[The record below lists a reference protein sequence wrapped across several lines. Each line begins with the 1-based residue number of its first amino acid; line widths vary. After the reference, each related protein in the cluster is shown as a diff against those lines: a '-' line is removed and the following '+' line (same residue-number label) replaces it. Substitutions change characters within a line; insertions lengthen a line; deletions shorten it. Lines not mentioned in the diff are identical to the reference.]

1 MKSLLNIEEHP
12 LEPFLPIN
20 AKLLMLGS
28 FPPQKKRWSME
39 FFYPNLQNDM
49 WRIFGIIFFQN
60 KDHFLN
66 PDKKVFDKER
76 IIDLL
81 NKKGIALYDTASAVR
96 RLQDNASDK
105 FLEVVEQTDISLLL
119 KQIPMCKAIVTTGQK
134 ATDIIREQIKV
145 KEPVVGTSEP
155 FEFEDRT
162 MRLYRMPSSSRAYP
176 LPIEKK
182 SAIYRC
188 GYRLYRRGPGRGPVG
203 WPGGVCPRRRPG
215 RNMRDPYS
223 ESSEKCRLRPCGRDT
238 GAQSQPPGTGLSP
251 LSRLRGL

>member
-12 LEPFLPIN
+12 LEPFLPVN

-162 MRLYRMPSSSRAYP
+162 MRLYRMPSSSTTI
-176 LPIEKK
+176 L
-182 SAIYRC
+182 SAVRSDEARC
-188 GYRLYRRGPGRGPVG
+188 DTINT
-203 WPGGVCPRRRPG
+203 VCFF
-215 RNMRDPYS
+215 S
-223 ESSEKCRLRPCGRDT
+223 FCRFCIAVVSARSV
-238 GAQSQPPGTGLSP
+238 A
-251 LSRLRGL
+251 